1 MSKEKRRV
9 SNKPEVR
16 QLKYSIGND
25 IGKKY
30 IDTCLSVIDEG
41 QRVRVLGTRKFNNN
55 KSGIK
60 SLVAWVEKKKKLG
73 LPAFYIME
81 ATGVYYEKLAW
92 HLSSMELAVS
102 VLLPTKAK
110 RYLESIGY
118 KSKNDKTDSIGLA
131 RMGAEQNLPLWQRP
145 DESILH
151 LRGLT
156 RQREKL
162 QETKTNFQNQLDAYT
177 TSEVVNIDVVK
188 QLNQMIKLI
197 KKQVEEN
204 EKSILEVIEK
214 DSALEGRVSKIVEV
228 GGLGIITVATI
239 VAETNAF
246 KLFNNTRQLVSYAG
260 YDVVENQSGSH
271 VGRTKISKKGNSHIR
286 RILFMPAFTA
296 VKKEPIFNQLFTRVF
311 ERTKKK
317 MKGYVAVQ
325 RKLLVLIYTLWK
337 NNEPYDREYKN
348 QQIQHLEMQG

>member
-1 MSKEKRRV
+1 MSKEMRSA
-9 SNKPEVR
+9 SNKSKAR
-16 QLKYSIGND
+16 QLKYSVGND
-25 IGKKY
+25 IGKNN
-30 IDTCLSVIDEG
+30 IDTCISVIDEE
-41 QRVRVLGTRKFNNN
+41 QKVKMLGTRKFDNS

-60 SLVAWVEKKKKLG
+60 ALVDWVERKAKLE
-73 LPAFYIME
+73 LPIFYVME
-81 ATGVYYEKLAW
+81 ATGIYYEKLAW
-92 HLSSMELAVS
+92 HLSSLELPVS

-131 RMGAEQNLPLWQRP
+131 RMGAEQNLSLWQKP

-177 TSEVVNIDVVK
+177 TSEVVNKDIVK

-197 KKQVEEN
+197 KKQVKEN
-204 EKSILEVIEK
+204 EKSIIEVIKK
-214 DSALEGRVSKIVEV
+214 DSVLEERVNEIVKV
-228 GGLGIITVATI
+228 GGLGIITVATVI
-239 VAETNAF
+239 AETNAF

-260 YDVVENQSGSH
+260 YDIVENQSGSH

-296 VKKEPIFNQLFTRVF
+296 VKKEPIFNKLYTRVF

-337 NNEPYDREYKN
+337 SNESYDREYSNRHTKP
-348 QQIQHLEMQG
+348 LGMQS